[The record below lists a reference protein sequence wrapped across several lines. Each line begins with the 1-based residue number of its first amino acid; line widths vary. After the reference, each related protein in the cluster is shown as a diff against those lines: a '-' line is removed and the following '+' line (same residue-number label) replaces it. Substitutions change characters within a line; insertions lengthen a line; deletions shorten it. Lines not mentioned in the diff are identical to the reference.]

1 MKLRI
6 KRVNED
12 TPVTTPE
19 QNITDPSLIEQMQ
32 QLQNDKQ
39 KLQDEFNKAQSV
51 FNKAQEE
58 FNKKTK
64 IINDKIEQVVKKQ
77 ESISKNKNTSVVQ
90 PVQQKT
96 TESVKY
102 NRFSRNVLFESSSK
116 KNLLVD
122 AITMAFDNII
132 DEDFSYNLSSDEI
145 RKMARKIN
153 DYLTE
158 NKNEDIIW
166 EDVRYVIKNYIIKHN
181 TISLSHSEINI
192 FNDELEKVLSTNE
205 EFEKEF
211 GKYFK

>member
-12 TPVTTPE
+12 TPVATPE
-19 QNITDPSLIEQMQ
+19 QSVTDPSLVEQIQ

-64 IINDKIEQVVKKQ
+64 IINDKIAQVVKKQ
-77 ESISKNKNTSVVQ
+77 ETLSKNKNTSVVQ

-102 NRFSRNVLFESSSK
+102 DRFSRNVLFESSSK

-153 DYLTE
+153 DFLTE

-192 FNDELEKVLSTNE
+192 FNDELEKVLSTND
-205 EFEKEF
+205 EFKKEF
-211 GKYFK
+211 GKYFE